1 MGALSAA
8 RSSLSQSVVSSR
20 LPPCVPLRRGPARL
34 LRLVGLEGVRRPEAR
49 RTIRSGRSSRSNRW
63 TRACHEGRRH
73 TERSLRNANAHR
85 FDPAL
90 EKEGRAALRGR
101 PLRGR
106 HSKNTDLF
114 GRPCDRPSHVTLP
127 HRGARRFRGW
137 PQRFGAGVMPYV
149 GSDGW
154 WLNRLAP
161 LRCLRARYTRP
172 RENARDPLRL
182 SPPTAT
188 PLAVRSDPSQAIRN
202 CLAGHA

>member
-1 MGALSAA
+1 LARRSLSHYPQADCLFSTRVRPADCASVRWARSAA
-8 RSSLSQSVVSSR
+8 GSSLSQSVVSSR

-49 RTIRSGRSSRSNRW
+49 RTIRSGRSSRPNRW
-63 TRACHEGRRH
+63 TRACHEGRRD

-90 EKEGRAALRGR
+90 EKEGRAVLRGR

-127 HRGARRFRGW
+127 HRGLAGS
-137 PQRFGAGVMPYV
+137 GAG
-149 GSDGW
+149 GSA
-154 WLNRLAP
+154 LVLA
-161 LRCLRARYTRP
+161 LC
-172 RENARDPLRL
+172 
-182 SPPTAT
+182 PTWALT
-188 PLAVRSDPSQAIRN
+188 AGGCTGSRRSGA
-202 CLAGHA
+202 

>member
-1 MGALSAA
+1 MTIGLSPSLGAKVALPLSAGGLPLFNSRAATSLRERSLGTA
-8 RSSLSQSVVSSR
+8 RPLDLRSARAWFPRDCR
-20 LPPCVPLRRGPARL
+20 LASPLRRSPARL
-34 LRLVGLEGVRRPEAR
+34 LRLVCLEGVRRPEAR

-90 EKEGRAALRGR
+90 EKEGRAVLRGR

-127 HRGARRFRGW
+127 HRGIGRFRGW
-137 PQRFGAGVMPYV
+137 RQRLVLALCPTWALTAG
-149 GSDGW
+149 G
-154 WLNRLAP
+154 
-161 LRCLRARYTRP
+161 
-172 RENARDPLRL
+172 
-182 SPPTAT
+182 
-188 PLAVRSDPSQAIRN
+188 
-202 CLAGHA
+202 